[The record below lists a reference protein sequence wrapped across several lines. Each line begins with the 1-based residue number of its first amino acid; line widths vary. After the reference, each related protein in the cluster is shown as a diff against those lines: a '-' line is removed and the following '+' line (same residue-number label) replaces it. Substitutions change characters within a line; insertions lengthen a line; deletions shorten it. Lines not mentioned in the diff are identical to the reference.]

1 MLPQILPRQR
11 TSKQA
16 RKYDRLGERTRH
28 QSKLVLHATLLRGLI
43 AQDYA
48 PFVVRV
54 ALAMRSHITIPT
66 NQMKQ
71 MTRWCVARPA
81 SPYPLTFMHVA
92 AIFCIAALAIVLRI
106 IKLILITTNPDAPR
120 VPRVPAPPIGTL
132 MMTRARTFQS
142 TLTSRVRRQRS
153 RDHSFHSRPPTCEVL
168 GMPSQPLMKTINLKM
183 KITNKRQI
191 AIWTQRKRTSGL
203 PRQRI
208 RLMDY

>member
-1 MLPQILPRQR
+1 MSSFTPNSAGTQE
-11 TSKQA
+11 
-16 RKYDRLGERTRH
+16 GG
-28 QSKLVLHATLLRGLI
+28 RGSGGGGGS
-43 AQDYA
+43 
-48 PFVVRV
+48 
-54 ALAMRSHITIPT
+54 RS

-168 GMPSQPLMKTINLKM
+168 GMPSQTLMKTINLKM